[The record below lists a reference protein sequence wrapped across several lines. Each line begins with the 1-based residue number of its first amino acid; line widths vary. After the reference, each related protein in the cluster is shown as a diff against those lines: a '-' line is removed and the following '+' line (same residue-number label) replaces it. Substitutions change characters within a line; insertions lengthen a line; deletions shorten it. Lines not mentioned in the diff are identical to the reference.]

1 MKSKIKN
8 FLSKGSLLFL
18 VLVVTFGYFF
28 WPKVE
33 MVSFKVPRGQI
44 KIVTLPDSSE
54 IILNAE
60 SSLKYDSTEFQQKR
74 EVVLCGEAY
83 FKIKLGKPFFV
94 KSDFVTTKTFGA
106 SFNVRFRGKKVR
118 VSCLMGKVSVQANRN
133 KYEVELASGYHLDL
147 GELTNML
154 SLIENGI
161 YVNIHSVLL
170 VKDNKLVLEEYYPG
184 RTVFNQFI
192 NFNRNTLPQYALSH
206 QELQF
211 RFGRHC
217 HDGGQ
222 DQ

>member
-1 MKSKIKN
+1 
-8 FLSKGSLLFL
+8 
-18 VLVVTFGYFF
+18 
-28 WPKVE
+28 

-133 KYEVELASGYHLDL
+133 KHEVKLASGYHLDL

-192 NFNRNTLPQYALSH
+192 NFNRNTLPQICTQSPRASIPLWSALP
-206 QELQF
+206 
-211 RFGRHC
+211 
-217 HDGGQ
+217 
-222 DQ
+222 